1 MCVNIKNIWNDN
13 YKVCIVQMSQSSEGR
28 WDKVVFLGGFSRHI
42 PVEQR
47 KYEFFFLLKKQ
58 GWEKYFKIL
67 R

>member
-28 WDKVVFLGGFSRHI
+28 WDKVVFWGFFRRHI

-47 KYEFFFLLKKQ
+47 KNDFFFLKKQ